1 MKTQIENLVSQLT
14 GNATMFTAF
23 DITMMLRR
31 ANPTTNIRH
40 GEVRDAI
47 HNLYSNNQ
55 MNGFVR
61 DLVRMNNGQ
70 EAYVY
75 HAYGTK
81 AEDYDPLFFANTTPQ
96 FLSVPNGLT
105 TPTQA
110 AASPSPTTSQNLTT
124 SPTGSNKPKR
134 ARYDLNQV
142 PQDKFGRIRV
152 PASALRSAGF
162 NPSDTVRVVVDPNL
176 IVVTSVNDQYGVQ
189 RSGKKYVVDQYNN
202 IRVHLR
208 GKFQSNKFA
217 MQPAPSNNMI
227 YIRPV

>member
-1 MKTQIENLVSQLT
+1 
-14 GNATMFTAF
+14 MFTAF

-40 GEVRDAI
+40 GEVRDTI

-55 MNGFVR
+55 MGGFVR
-61 DLVRMNNGQ
+61 NLVRMDSGQ
-70 EAYVY
+70 EAFVY
-75 HAYGTK
+75 HPYGTD

-96 FLSVPNGLT
+96 FLSVPSGLT
-105 TPTQA
+105 TPTQVA
-110 AASPSPTTSQNLTT
+110 ANQPSMTTIPSLTT
-124 SPTGSNKPKR
+124 SPIGSNKPKR

-152 PASALRSAGF
+152 PASALRGAGF
-162 NPSDTVRVVVDPNL
+162 NPNDTVRVVVDPNL
-176 IVVTSVNDQYGVQ
+176 IVVTGINDPYGTQ

-208 GKFQSNKFA
+208 GKFQGNKFA
-217 MQPAPSNNMI
+217 VQTAPSNNML